1 MYLVRNAKQKKRK
14 TWPKKIANNNTIWH
28 TWSACVC
35 LCVFSRTQHSEPK
48 DGTWKGEEDHV
59 TLGIPYVTPPTLF
72 FFISSPLVSL
82 FSHEHLRWFRVSSC
96 HVVRALSQGDRKGQ
110 TDKQIERKRKI
121 LYWLAHV
128 TNSYH
133 YHHHHTHSDSIT
145 QSRQKQPKPQ
155 RGGRPVILKPPYRC
169 AIITTQYNNQKWEK
183 KERIWL
189 YTHSTTTSTY
199 KEK

>member
-1 MYLVRNAKQKKRK
+1 MQNKRREKSDQKRLL
-14 TWPKKIANNNTIWH
+14 TIILSDTHGQRVSVYVCLAGHNTASRRMELGRAKKIMSLWAYHMW
-28 TWSACVC
+28 
-35 LCVFSRTQHSEPK
+35 L
-48 DGTWKGEEDHV
+48 
-59 TLGIPYVTPPTLF
+59 LPTLF
-72 FFISSPLVSL
+72 FFISSPLVAL

-189 YTHSTTTSTY
+189 YTHSSTTSTY

>member
-1 MYLVRNAKQKKRK
+1 MQNKRREKSDQKRLL
-14 TWPKKIANNNTIWH
+14 TIILSDTHGQRVSVYVCLAGHNTASRRMELGRAKKIMSLWAHHMW
-28 TWSACVC
+28 
-35 LCVFSRTQHSEPK
+35 L
-48 DGTWKGEEDHV
+48 
-59 TLGIPYVTPPTLF
+59 LPTLF
-72 FFISSPLVSL
+72 FFISSPLVAL

-189 YTHSTTTSTY
+189 YTHSSTTSTY

>member
-1 MYLVRNAKQKKRK
+1 ML
-14 TWPKKIANNNTIWH
+14 TIILSDTH
-28 TWSACVC
+28 GQRVSVCVC
-35 LCVFSRTQHSEPK
+35 LAGHNTVSRRME
-48 DGTWKGEEDHV
+48 
-59 TLGIPYVTPPTLF
+59 LGRAKKIMSLWVHHMWLLPTLF
-72 FFISSPLVSL
+72 FFISSPLVAL

-189 YTHSTTTSTY
+189 YTHSSTTSTY